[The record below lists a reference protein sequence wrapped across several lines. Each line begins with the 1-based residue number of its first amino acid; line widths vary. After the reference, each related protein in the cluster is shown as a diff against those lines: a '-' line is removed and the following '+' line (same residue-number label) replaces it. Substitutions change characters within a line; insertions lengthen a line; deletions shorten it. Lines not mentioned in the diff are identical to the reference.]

1 MIILLVALGQPPT
14 ETAIGTPLAAMQQL
28 VVGSIQAIHP
38 FGEPVAP
45 ICNEKGNSSAP
56 PPSRSLRS
64 PDTDSIKLP
73 KYESQVKK
81 TALPHSQYGAPTA
94 SPRSGPRGWLLIL
107 ETGIS
112 RSKLLGPRWADI
124 GREQPCIH
132 IRQQLASYRSPGQEK
147 LAIASNGSKNKF
159 RRRTIPIIE

>member
-1 MIILLVALGQPPT
+1 MYTKPEALRTSAEQKRC
-14 ETAIGTPLAAMQQL
+14 
-28 VVGSIQAIHP
+28 P
-38 FGEPVAP
+38 FGFCWQLGKRIACKMPTLTFYQWLKA
-45 ICNEKGNSSAP
+45 
-56 PPSRSLRS
+56 
-64 PDTDSIKLP
+64 
-73 KYESQVKK
+73 
-81 TALPHSQYGAPTA
+81 ALPHSQYGAPTA
-94 SPRSGPRGWLLIL
+94 SPRPGPRGWLLIL

-159 RRRTIPIIE
+159 RRPTIPIIE